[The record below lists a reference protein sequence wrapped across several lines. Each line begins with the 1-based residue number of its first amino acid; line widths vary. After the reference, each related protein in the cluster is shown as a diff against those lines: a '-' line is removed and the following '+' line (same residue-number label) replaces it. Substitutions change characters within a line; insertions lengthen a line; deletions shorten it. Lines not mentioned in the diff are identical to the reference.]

1 MGASVDAERRYKHCL
16 AEFKK
21 KENKVVS
28 DILFSMMFVPLMTD
42 KKLLI
47 DSLIDINDY
56 LRIMT
61 KEQPPEE
68 HMMLGSYTV
77 EDTNP

>member
-1 MGASVDAERRYKHCL
+1 MGNSTEAERRYKHCL

-21 KENKVVS
+21 KESIVVS

-47 DSLIDINDY
+47 DSLIDISDY
-56 LRIMT
+56 LRIMQ
-61 KEQPPEE
+61 KQ
-68 HMMLGSYTV
+68 
-77 EDTNP
+77 